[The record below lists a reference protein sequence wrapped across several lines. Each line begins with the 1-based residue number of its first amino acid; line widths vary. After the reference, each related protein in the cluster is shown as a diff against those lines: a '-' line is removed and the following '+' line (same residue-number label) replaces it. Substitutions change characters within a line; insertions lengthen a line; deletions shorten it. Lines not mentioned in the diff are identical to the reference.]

1 MGKIENDELRK
12 IRNEHFI
19 RAFEF
24 IAKKKGIGQG
34 KLAEMIG
41 SKSAYISNFRKGL
54 RPIPEETIEELIRVS
69 AFIPGCQIYEEF
81 LRGNSEIML
90 LKNVSDE
97 EMVQAQLRNS
107 NPDYDVLEHYRKESE
122 KKDALPPASNV
133 DASSA
138 INAAITAYVE
148 LTNRLKQEMSDRLS
162 DKDAI
167 IAEKQARIITLEQT
181 ISDKD
186 AVIVEKQ
193 ARISTLE
200 QTVADKNAIIRACE
214 VRIADLERR
223 IAQANADD
231 LSRYPFAFGAAET
244 RQNPQNNI

>member
-34 KLAEMIG
+34 KLAELIG

-69 AFIPGCQIYEEF
+69 AFVPGCQIYEGF

-90 LKNVSDE
+90 FKNVSDE
-97 EMVQAQLRNS
+97 ELVQSQLRDS
-107 NPDYDVLEHYRKESE
+107 NPDYDVMERHRKESE
-122 KKDALPPASNV
+122 KKDELTPASSV

-138 INAAITAYVE
+138 INAAIAAYAE

-162 DKDAI
+162 DKDTI
-167 IAEKQARIITLEQT
+167 IAEKQSRIV
-181 ISDKD
+181 
-186 AVIVEKQ
+186 A
-193 ARISTLE
+193 LE
-200 QTVADKNAIIRACE
+200 QTVADKDAIIRARE
-214 VRIADLERR
+214 ERIRDLERR
-223 IAQANADD
+223 IAQSNADD
-231 LSRYPFAFGAAET
+231 LSRYPFAIGAAENK
-244 RQNPQNNI
+244 QLNKL